1 MIMTPARA
9 HRERQLAQ
17 LAASQSASPAA
28 NRLGEA
34 ATEYASMR
42 ARLGVDLRRL
52 SEIQSIENKIELKRE
67 LVPEYFE
74 WCRGVLEADTGAQ
87 DDVVSQLMIWG
98 LDIGN
103 WSFGLELADYMIRH
117 NLPLPERFDRTAP
130 TLVCEE
136 VADAA
141 LKSLGQ
147 GETFPLAVLEW
158 VESMVHGADIFDQ
171 VRAKLHKALG
181 LVQIGLADAIEPGSD
196 GPAGMQ
202 RARLEVARDNLKR
215 ALELDSNSGVK
226 KTLEQLGRRIDK
238 LTEQSTSAS

>member
-1 MIMTPARA
+1 MTPARA

-17 LAASQSASPAA
+17 LAASQSASPVA

-42 ARLGVDLRRL
+42 ARLGVDIRRL
-52 SEIQSIENKIELKRE
+52 SEIQSIENKVELKRE

-74 WCRGVLEADTGAQ
+74 WCRGVLVADSGAE
-87 DDVVSQLMIWG
+87 DDIVAHLMIWG

-103 WSFGLELADYMIRH
+103 WDFGLDLADYLIRH
-117 NLPLPERFDRTAP
+117 KLPLPERFDRTAP

-141 LKSLGQ
+141 IKSLGQ
-147 GETFPLAVLEW
+147 GETFPLSVLGR
-158 VESMVHGADIFDQ
+158 VAYMVADADIFDQ

-181 LVQIGLADAIEPGSD
+181 LVQLGLADGIQPGGD
-196 GPAGMQ
+196 GPAGQ
-202 RARLEVARDNLKR
+202 LRAMLEDARANLKR

-238 LTEQSTSAS
+238 LTEHSTSAS